1 MGIWLSSPVCWILST
16 SRLANHIQGFADAS
30 EDSEGD
36 ELQEDMINNF
46 ASGVPWS

>member
-1 MGIWLSSPVCWILST
+1 MCCFFST
-16 SRLANHIQGFADAS
+16 TRLANHIPGFDDAS
-30 EDSEGD
+30 EVSEGD